1 MTIPIAYLGVIL
13 IWSTTPLGVKWSGEE
28 VGFLFG
34 VTARMV
40 IGTVLT
46 LILLRYMRMRLVWH
60 RKAIQSYLAASLGIY
75 GAMILVYAG
84 AQYIPS
90 SMIAILFGLSPLTVG
105 IMAALL
111 LGENSLTP
119 MRIFGIIFGI
129 SGLVVIFSGRV
140 QLGDNA
146 QLGILLVTAST
157 LLHSISA
164 VLLKRVQAGLPAM
177 VVNGGGLLIASV
189 LYLLTWLIV
198 DGSWPAEIPARVGYS
213 ILYLGVIATLIGF
226 SLYFYLIH
234 HLEAHQV
241 GLIPMITPVTAMLLG
256 HLLNGEIISTEMI
269 TGTAMISF
277 GLLCYQWGYMLKRRF
292 V

>member
-1 MTIPIAYLGVIL
+1 MTVPIAYLGVIL

-46 LILLRYMRMRLVWH
+46 LVLLRYLRMRLVWH

-90 SMIAILFGLSPLTVG
+90 SMIAILFGLSPLTIG
-105 IMAALL
+105 IMAALF

-119 MRIFGIIFGI
+119 MRIFGIVFGI

-140 QLGDNA
+140 HLGDEA
-146 QLGILLVTAST
+146 QLGIFLVTAST

-198 DGSWPAEIPARVGYS
+198 DGSWPTEIPPRAGYS
-213 ILYLGVIATLIGF
+213 ILYLGIVATLVGF

-234 HLEAHQV
+234 HLEARQV
-241 GLIPMITPVTAMLLG
+241 ALIPMITPVTAMLLG
-256 HLLNGEIISTEMI
+256 HLLNNEIISTEMI
-269 TGTAMISF
+269 IGTAMISF
-277 GLLCYQWGYMLKRRF
+277 GLMCYQWGHMLKRRL